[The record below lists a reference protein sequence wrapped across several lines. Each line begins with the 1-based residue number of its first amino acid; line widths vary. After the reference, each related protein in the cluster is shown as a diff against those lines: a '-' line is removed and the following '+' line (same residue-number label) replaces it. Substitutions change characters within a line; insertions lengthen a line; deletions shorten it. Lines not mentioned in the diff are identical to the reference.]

1 MPLSHDIYL
10 ELAAIHAV
18 TLQLHWEKLI
28 SSWDSTPTA
37 NRQSW
42 WEEWENKTPN
52 RWCGLSWCQV
62 WVGCETDFTSYRDT
76 LKNHTIQHHPMHLE
90 KEHPNFEH
98 LHWAPNAP
106 LAAQSWG
113 PPKAASQPP
122 KIPADGHS
130 VSKKS
135 EAPSDTL
142 YIYNY
147 IHIHI
152 YIYTTYNVHIG
163 NYPSWQIW
171 LQKIQ
176 ICRSSGNLLILRRAS
191 NWPVLQLSQTTGHR
205 LQWAPNQTTEIPLQD
220 VTSTKSPKFRFEV
233 EKGDMEEECSSKQT
247 LAACQTCMTTGPTK
261 HQAQG
266 PLPHQGPAKCSHLG
280 TDEAYWLVL
289 SS

>member
-1 MPLSHDIYL
+1 MRL
-10 ELAAIHAV
+10 ELV
-18 TLQLHWEKLI
+18 
-28 SSWDSTPTA
+28 SS
-37 NRQSW
+37 
-42 WEEWENKTPN
+42 
-52 RWCGLSWCQV
+52 LSWL
-62 WVGCETDFTSYRDT
+62 RDR
-76 LKNHTIQHHPMHLE
+76 LHQLQGYVEKPHHPMHLE

-142 YIYNY
+142 YIYIFIY
-147 IHIHI
+147 I

-191 NWPVLQLSQTTGHR
+191 NWPVLQLSQDNR
-205 LQWAPNQTTEIPLQD
+205 SQTT
-220 VTSTKSPKFRFEV
+220 
-233 EKGDMEEECSSKQT
+233 MSSKPNDRNSI
-247 LAACQTCMTTGPTK
+247 TGCYQYQIT
-261 HQAQG
+261 Q
-266 PLPHQGPAKCSHLG
+266 
-280 TDEAYWLVL
+280 V
-289 SS
+289 